1 MSVSNPFRL
10 TSEDVR
16 RADLGPSDIGLWCVI
31 EGGCYHLFHSESAA
45 RKAYVMILSGASVR

>member
-16 RADLGPSDIGLWCVI
+16 RADLAPSDIGLWCVI
-31 EGGCYHLFHSESAA
+31 VGGCYHLFHSESSA
-45 RKAYVMILSGASVR
+45 RKAYDMILSGAPVR